1 MGLRAEMSDTYQQ
14 LITKLAEELGPAM
27 AQHLVSRLSEATEK
41 SNQVEGVL
49 LLLDELTEVSQ
60 KVVRAAIEAFPD
72 LQQRGRLSDAV
83 AWLDLGIA
91 LAESSGAIGLKYF
104 KESPTVL
111 GLIEP
116 PSARSLVLET
126 ALELVEQ
133 DANVALEFLRVSPE
147 VVTVIPPDQ
156 LGAWLEIGFELTQV
170 DFIVALEY
178 IRRIPA
184 VARVL
189 PIQDARAWAT
199 FGLQLISQNS
209 VGKTDY
215 FGTIEFL
222 RTSPLI
228 LGDHE
233 DQSVRAKVITV
244 GSLLAERDPGA
255 GIAWLSESPRLLRLV
270 PNEGWR
276 LKILQYGALLAERDA
291 DAALAYLRRVP
302 ELVSVIGESAEA
314 SAGFEA
320 WFTAGMEVLAYSA
333 EGARAYFALESQKAL
348 KSAEAALSGVPLRQV
363 TRTLKLFLQGLCGA
377 DLTIQALPD
386 SLSRETSVR
395 ATMSQDG
402 RIISLPALLR
412 RYPTAEENIRLY
424 LVMAAH
430 EAGHVEFGT
439 YRLTLEPLADL
450 VNAVWQKYGVKKQ
463 AAPDTLAALFRLYPH
478 PGLIQDLWVL
488 VEDARVEYLLQQEY
502 PGLRRDL
509 QQFAHEAITTRSL
522 THGLT
527 VKELVI
533 DQLLQLSTAGS
544 QPVAIHEA
552 IKDEI
557 AVLWP
562 MCQAILA
569 PTATAETAVRLAHN
583 LYVRLEEL
591 LMPKGMMLQADQ
603 ADDTSEDL
611 GIGPSASEQT
621 GEDYRPVTNWAY
633 RGTMNPEF
641 IRQQDQDERA
651 SDNQKQPEDVERMAS
666 AAGGAEE
673 SSTQGQRN
681 RQDTNKETD
690 GDRLAGGRQLPS
702 HVEEFLALNVERLES
717 VDHAGPGD
725 RAVRYPEWDQRIKDY
740 RLNWCRVVE
749 RAAEEGSGDIVG
761 TTLGT
766 HGSEVSALRR
776 FFESLRPQG
785 LRRVLGQA
793 DGDDL
798 DVDAAVRMC
807 ADRAAGAD
815 LSDRIYVR
823 RERKERD
830 VAAAFLVDVSGSTSR
845 QLDSGRR
852 VIDLE
857 KEGLVLLCEALEAV
871 GDQYALYGY
880 SGQGRGEV
888 DFLVVKDF
896 DDRLGGKTAQRLG
909 GLAPMRQNRDGA
921 AIRHATAKLLTRA
934 ARTRLLV
941 LISDGRPLD
950 DGYTDEYSL
959 EDTKVALREARQRGV
974 HPFCITIDREA
985 DGYVKKMYGDV
996 QFAIVD
1002 QLEAL
1007 PRRLPRI
1014 YQRLTT

>member
-1 MGLRAEMSDTYQQ
+1 MSDTHNQ
-14 LITKLAEELGPAM
+14 LIAKLTEELGPTT
-27 AQHLVSRLSEATEK
+27 AQRLVTCLVEGAVK
-41 SNQVEGVL
+41 LNQVEGVL
-49 LLLDELTEVSQ
+49 LLLDELRDISP
-60 KVVRAAIEAFPD
+60 KVACAAIESFPD
-72 LQQRGRLSDAV
+72 LQRRDRLSDAV

-91 LAESSGAIGLKYF
+91 LASSSGAIGLKYF
-104 KESPTVL
+104 KESPLVL
-111 GLIEP
+111 GLIETAA
-116 PSARSLVLET
+116 ARSLVLKT
-126 ALELVEQ
+126 ALELAEQ

-147 VVTVIPPDQ
+147 VVTVISPDQ
-156 LGAWLEIGFELTQV
+156 LGAWLEIGLELTQV
-170 DFIVALEY
+170 NFVVALEC
-178 IRRIPA
+178 IRQIPA

-189 PIQDARAWAT
+189 PLQEARAWAT
-199 FGLQLISQNS
+199 FGLKLISQNS
-209 VGKTDY
+209 FGKTDY

-228 LGDHE
+228 LGDLD

-255 GIAWLSESPRLLRLV
+255 GIAWLSESPRLLRAA

-291 DAALAYLRRVP
+291 ETALAYLRRAP
-302 ELVSVIGESAEA
+302 ELVGVIGESAEA
-314 SAGFEA
+314 TARFEA

-348 KSAEAALSGVPLRQV
+348 TSVEAALSGVPLRQV
-363 TRTLKLFLQGLCGA
+363 ARTIKLFVQGLCGT

-386 SLSRETSVR
+386 SLSQETPAR
-395 ATMSQDG
+395 ATVSQDG

-412 RYPTAEENIRLY
+412 RYPTAEENTRLY

-439 YRLTLEPLADL
+439 YQLTLEPLADL
-450 VNAVWQKYGVKKQ
+450 VMALRQKYGRVKQ
-463 AAPDTLAALFRLYPH
+463 AEPDSLAALFRFYPH
-478 PGLIQDLWVL
+478 PGLIQDLWTL
-488 VEDARVEYLLQQEY
+488 VEDARVEFLLQREY
-502 PGLRRDL
+502 PGLQRDL
-509 QQFAHEAITTRSL
+509 QQFAREAITTRSL

-527 VKELVI
+527 VKELVV
-533 DQLLQLSTAGS
+533 DQLLQLSTAAS

-557 AVLWP
+557 AILWP

-569 PTATAETAVRLAHN
+569 PTATAEEAVRLAHA
-583 LYVRLEEL
+583 LYVTLEGL
-591 LMPKGMMLQADQ
+591 LAPKGAMIQADQ
-603 ADDTSEDL
+603 AGDASEEL
-611 GIGPSASEQT
+611 GVGPSASDQT
-621 GEDYRPVTNWAY
+621 GEDYRPVTNWVY
-633 RGTMNPEF
+633 RGAMNPEF
-641 IRQQDQDERA
+641 IRQNAQDGRTADDQQQ
-651 SDNQKQPEDVERMAS
+651 SEDIQRMAS
-666 AAGGAEE
+666 AAGGSQEA
-673 SSTQGQRN
+673 SAQGQKNQGGTR
-681 RQDTNKETD
+681 TETE

-702 HVEEFLALNVERLES
+702 QVEELLAVKVEQPAPI
-717 VDHAGPGD
+717 DIAGPGD
-725 RAVRYPEWDQRIKDY
+725 RAVRYPEWDQGIDDY

-749 RAAEEGSGDIVG
+749 RAAEEGSGDIVAA
-761 TTLGT
+761 TLSA
-766 HGSEVSALRR
+766 HGSEVAALRR
-776 FFESLRPQG
+776 FFEGLRPPG
-785 LRRVLGQA
+785 LRRVPGQA
-793 DGDDL
+793 DGDEL

-807 ADRAAGAD
+807 AERAAGID

-880 SGQGRGEV
+880 SGQGRGQV
-888 DFLVVKDF
+888 NFLVIKDF
-896 DDRLGGKTAQRLG
+896 DDQLGGKAAQRLG
-909 GLAPMRQNRDGA
+909 GLVPMQQNRDGA
-921 AIRHATAKLLTRA
+921 AIRHTTAKLLKRE

-950 DGYTDEYSL
+950 DGYKDEYSL
-959 EDTKVALREARQRGV
+959 EDTKAALREARQRGV

-985 DGYVKKMYGDV
+985 DGYVRRMYGDV
-996 QFAIVD
+996 QFAVID
-1002 QLEAL
+1002 HLEAL
-1007 PRRLPRI
+1007 PKRLPRI

>member
-1 MGLRAEMSDTYQQ
+1 MSDTHHQ
-14 LITKLAEELGPAM
+14 LIAKLAEELGPAT
-27 AQHLVSRLSEATEK
+27 AQHLVSRLVEAAVK
-41 SNQVEGVL
+41 PNQAEGVL
-49 LLLDELTEVSQ
+49 LLLDELQEISP
-60 KVVRAAIEAFPD
+60 KVARVAIESFPD
-72 LQQRGRLSDAV
+72 LQRRDRLSDAV

-91 LAESSGAIGLKYF
+91 LAGSSGAIGLKFF
-104 KESPTVL
+104 KESPLVL
-111 GLIEP
+111 GLIEQ
-116 PSARSLVLET
+116 PSVRSLVLKT
-126 ALELVEQ
+126 ALELAEQ

-147 VVTVIPPDQ
+147 VVTVISPDQ
-156 LGAWLEIGFELTQV
+156 LGAWLEIGFDLTQI
-170 DFIVALEY
+170 DFVVALEY
-178 IRRIPA
+178 IRQIPS

-189 PIQDARAWAT
+189 PIHDSRAWAT
-199 FGLQLISQNS
+199 FGLKLISQNS
-209 VGKTDY
+209 FGKTDY

-228 LGDHE
+228 LGDLE
-233 DQSVRAKVITV
+233 DQSVRAKVVTV

-255 GIAWLSESPRLLRLV
+255 GIAWLSESPRLLRAV

-276 LKILQYGALLAERDA
+276 LKILQYGALVAERDA
-291 DAALAYLRRVP
+291 DTALAYLRRAP

-314 SAGFEA
+314 MARFEA
-320 WFTAGMEVLAYSA
+320 WFTAGMEVLVYSV

-348 KSAEAALSGVPLRQV
+348 TSVEAALSGVPLRQV
-363 TRTLKLFLQGLCGA
+363 ARTIKLFVQGLCGT

-386 SLSRETSVR
+386 SLSQETAAR
-395 ATMSQDG
+395 ATVSQDG
-402 RIISLPALLR
+402 RTISLPTLLR
-412 RYPTAEENIRLY
+412 RYPTAEENTRLY

-439 YRLTLEPLADL
+439 YRLTLEPFADL
-450 VNAVWQKYGVKKQ
+450 ILALRQKYGRVKQ

-478 PGLIQDLWVL
+478 PGLIQDLWML
-488 VEDARVEYLLQQEY
+488 VEDARVECLLQREY
-502 PGLRRDL
+502 PGLQRDL
-509 QQFAHEAITTRSL
+509 QQFAREAITTRSL

-527 VKELVI
+527 VKELVV
-533 DQLLQLSTAGS
+533 DQLLQLSTAAS

-557 AVLWP
+557 AILWP
-562 MCQAILA
+562 MCQAILV
-569 PTATAETAVRLAHN
+569 PTATAEEAVRLAHA

-591 LMPKGMMLQADQ
+591 LAPKGAMIQ
-603 ADDTSEDL
+603 ADDAAEEL
-611 GIGPSASEQT
+611 GVGPSASEQT
-621 GEDYRPVTNWAY
+621 GEDYRPVTNWVY
-633 RGTMNPEF
+633 RGAMNPEF
-641 IRQQDQDERA
+641 IRQNERDERA
-651 SDNQKQPEDVERMAS
+651 SDDQKQSEDIERMAS
-666 AAGGAEE
+666 AAGGSQEA
-673 SSTQGQRN
+673 SAQGQQN
-681 RQDTNKETD
+681 RGGTRTETE

-702 HVEEFLALNVERLES
+702 YVEELLALKVEQPVP

-725 RAVRYPEWDQRIKDY
+725 RAVRYPEWDQGIDDY

-749 RAAEEGSGDIVG
+749 RVAEEGSGDIVG
-761 TTLGT
+761 ATLSA

-776 FFESLRPQG
+776 FFESLRPPG
-785 LRRVLGQA
+785 LRRVPGQA
-793 DGDDL
+793 DGDEL

-807 ADRAAGAD
+807 AERAAGID

-880 SGQGRGEV
+880 SGQGRGQV
-888 DFLVVKDF
+888 DFLVIKDF
-896 DDRLGGKTAQRLG
+896 DDRLGGKAAQRLD
-909 GLAPMRQNRDGA
+909 GLVPMQQNRDGA
-921 AIRHATAKLLTRA
+921 AIRHATAKLLARE

-950 DGYTDEYSL
+950 DGYKDEYSL
-959 EDTKVALREARQRGV
+959 EDTKAALREARQRGV

-985 DGYVKKMYGDV
+985 DGYVRRMYGDV
-996 QFAIVD
+996 QFAVID
-1002 QLEAL
+1002 HLEAL
-1007 PRRLPRI
+1007 PKRLPRI

>member
-1 MGLRAEMSDTYQQ
+1 
-14 LITKLAEELGPAM
+14 
-27 AQHLVSRLSEATEK
+27 
-41 SNQVEGVL
+41 
-49 LLLDELTEVSQ
+49 LDELTEVSS
-60 KVVRAAIEAFPD
+60 KVARAAIESLPD

-91 LAESSGAIGLKYF
+91 LAESSGAMGLKYF
-104 KESPTVL
+104 KESPLVL

-116 PSARSLVLET
+116 ASIRSLVLKT
-126 ALELVEQ
+126 TLELAER

-147 VVTVIPPDQ
+147 VVTVISPDQ
-156 LGAWLEIGFELTQV
+156 LVAWLEIGFELTQV
-170 DFIVALEY
+170 DFVVALEY
-178 IRRIPA
+178 IRKIPA

-189 PIQDARAWAT
+189 PIHDARAWAT
-199 FGLQLISQNS
+199 FGLKLISLNS
-209 VGKTDY
+209 LGKTDY

-233 DQSVRAKVITV
+233 DPSVRAKVITV
-244 GSLLAERDPGA
+244 GSLLAERDPGS
-255 GIAWLSESPRLLRLV
+255 GIAWLSESPRLLRAV

-276 LKILQYGALLAERDA
+276 LRILQYGALVAERDA
-291 DAALAYLRRVP
+291 DTALAYLRRAP
-302 ELVSVIGESAEA
+302 ELVSVIGESTEA
-314 SAGFEA
+314 TARFEA
-320 WFTAGMEVLAYSA
+320 WFTAGMEVLAYSV

-348 KSAEAALSGVPLRQV
+348 TSVEAALSGVPLRQV
-363 TRTLKLFLQGLCGA
+363 ARTVKLFVQGLCGT

-386 SLSRETSVR
+386 SLGQETSAR
-395 ATMSQDG
+395 AMVSQDG
-402 RIISLPALLR
+402 RTISLPALLR
-412 RYPTAEENIRLY
+412 RYPTAEENTRLY

-450 VNAVWQKYGVKKQ
+450 VMSLRQKYGRVKQ
-463 AAPDTLAALFRLYPH
+463 AAPETLAALFRLYPH
-478 PGLIQDLWVL
+478 PGLIQDLWIL
-488 VEDARVEYLLQQEY
+488 VEDARVEFLLQREY
-502 PGLRRDL
+502 PGLQRDL
-509 QQFAHEAITTRSL
+509 QGFAREAVTTRSL

-527 VKELVI
+527 VKELVV
-533 DQLLQLSTAGS
+533 DQLLQLSTAAS
-544 QPVAIHEA
+544 QSVAIHEA

-557 AVLWP
+557 AILWP
-562 MCQAILA
+562 MCKTILV
-569 PTATAETAVRLAHN
+569 PTATAEEAVRVAHA

-591 LMPKGMMLQADQ
+591 LVPKGAMIQADQ
-603 ADDTSEDL
+603 ADDASEDL
-611 GIGPSASEQT
+611 GVGLTASEQT
-621 GEDYRPVTNWAY
+621 GEAYRPVTNWVY
-633 RGTMNPEF
+633 RGAMNPEF
-641 IRQQDQDERA
+641 IRQQDQDVRA
-651 SDNQKQPEDVERMAS
+651 SDDQKQSEDIERMAS
-666 AAGGAEE
+666 AVGGYEQSPA
-673 SSTQGQRN
+673 QGQRN
-681 RQDTNKETD
+681 REGARTETES
-690 GDRLAGGRQLPS
+690 DRLTGGRQLPS
-702 HVEEFLALNVERLES
+702 HVEELLALEVEQPTP

-725 RAVRYPEWDQRIKDY
+725 RTVRYPEWDQRIDDY

-761 TTLGT
+761 ATLSA

-776 FFESLRPQG
+776 FFESLRPPG
-785 LRRVLGQA
+785 LRRMPGQA

-807 ADRAAGAD
+807 AERAAGAD

-857 KEGLVLLCEALEAV
+857 KEGLVLLCEALEAL

-880 SGQGRGEV
+880 SGQGRGQV
-888 DFLVVKDF
+888 DFLVIKDF
-896 DDRLGGKTAQRLG
+896 DDRLGGKVAQRLG
-909 GLAPMRQNRDGA
+909 GLTPMQQNRDGA
-921 AIRHATAKLLTRA
+921 AIRHATAKLLARE

-941 LISDGRPLD
+941 LVSDGRPLD
-950 DGYTDEYSL
+950 DGYKDEYSL
-959 EDTKVALREARQRGV
+959 EDTKAALREARQRGV

-985 DGYVKKMYGDV
+985 DGYVRRMYGDV
-996 QFAIVD
+996 QFAVID
-1002 QLEAL
+1002 HLEAL
-1007 PRRLPRI
+1007 PMQLPRI

>member
-1 MGLRAEMSDTYQQ
+1 MEMSDTHRQ
-14 LITKLAEELGPAM
+14 LIAKLAEELGPAT
-27 AQHLVSRLSEATEK
+27 AQHLVSLLVEAVAIP
-41 SNQVEGVL
+41 NQVEGVL
-49 LLLDELTEVSQ
+49 LLLDELHEVSP
-60 KVVRAAIEAFPD
+60 KVACAAIESFPG

-104 KESPTVL
+104 KESPLVL

-116 PSARSLVLET
+116 SSARSLVLKT
-126 ALELVEQ
+126 ALELAEQ

-147 VVTVIPPDQ
+147 IVTVIPPDQ
-156 LGAWLEIGFELTQV
+156 LGAWLEIGFELTPV
-170 DFIVALEY
+170 DFVVALEY
-178 IRRIPA
+178 IRQIPA

-199 FGLQLISQNS
+199 FGLKLISQNS
-209 VGKTDY
+209 FGRTDY

-228 LGDHE
+228 LGDLE
-233 DQSVRAKVITV
+233 DQSVRAKVVMV
-244 GSLLAERDPGA
+244 GSLLAERDPGS
-255 GIAWLSESPRLLRLV
+255 GIAWLSESPRLLRAV

-291 DAALAYLRRVP
+291 ETALAYLRRAP
-302 ELVSVIGESAEA
+302 ELVSVIGESAGA
-314 SAGFEA
+314 TARFEA

-348 KSAEAALSGVPLRQV
+348 TSVEAALSGVPLRQV
-363 TRTLKLFLQGLCGA
+363 ARTVKLFVQGLCGT

-386 SLSRETSVR
+386 SLNQETSPR
-395 ATMSQDG
+395 AMVSQDG
-402 RIISLPALLR
+402 RTISLPALLR
-412 RYPTAEENIRLY
+412 RYPTAEENTRLY

-450 VNAVWQKYGVKKQ
+450 VVVVRQRYGRMKQ
-463 AAPDTLAALFRLYPH
+463 TAPDSLASLFRLYPH
-478 PGLIQDLWVL
+478 PGLIQDLWML
-488 VEDARVEYLLQQEY
+488 VEDARVEFLLQREY

-509 QQFAHEAITTRSL
+509 QQFAREAITTRSL

-527 VKELVI
+527 VKELVV
-533 DQLLQLSTAGS
+533 DQLLQLSTAAS
-544 QPVAIHEA
+544 QPVAIHET
-552 IKDEI
+552 IKGEI
-557 AVLWP
+557 AILWP
-562 MCQAILA
+562 MCQAILS
-569 PTATAETAVRLAHN
+569 PTATAEEAVRLAHD
-583 LYVRLEEL
+583 LYLRLEEVL
-591 LMPKGMMLQADQ
+591 APKGAMIQADQ
-603 ADDTSEDL
+603 VDDASEDL
-611 GIGPSASEQT
+611 GVGPSSSEQT
-621 GEDYRPVTNWAY
+621 GDDYRPVTNWVY
-633 RGTMNPEF
+633 RGAMNPEF
-641 IRQQDQDERA
+641 IRQHDRDGQA
-651 SDNQKQPEDVERMAS
+651 SEDQKQSEDIEQMAS
-666 AAGGAEE
+666 AAGGAQE
-673 SSTQGQRN
+673 SPRLGQRN
-681 RQDTNKETD
+681 REGTRTETES
-690 GDRLAGGRQLPS
+690 DRLAGGRQLPS
-702 HVEEFLALNVERLES
+702 HVEELLALKVEQPALA
-717 VDHAGPGD
+717 DYAGPGD
-725 RAVRYPEWDQRIKDY
+725 RTVRYPEWDQQIEDY

-749 RAAEEGSGDIVG
+749 RDAEEGNGDIVG
-761 TTLGT
+761 ATLSA

-776 FFESLRPQG
+776 FFESLRPPG
-785 LRRVLGQA
+785 LRRVPGQA
-793 DGDDL
+793 EGDDL

-807 ADRAAGAD
+807 AERAAGAD

-880 SGQGRGEV
+880 SGQGRGQV
-888 DFLVVKDF
+888 DFLVIKDF
-896 DDRLGGKTAQRLG
+896 DDRLGGKEAQRLG
-909 GLAPMRQNRDGA
+909 GLAPMQQNRDGA
-921 AIRHATAKLLTRA
+921 AIRHATAKLLA
-934 ARTRLLV
+934 QEARTRLLI

-950 DGYTDEYSL
+950 DGYKDEYSL

-985 DGYVKKMYGDV
+985 DGYVRRMYGDV
-996 QFAIVD
+996 QFAVID
-1002 QLEAL
+1002 HLEAL
-1007 PRRLPRI
+1007 PKRLPRI